1 MNTNISLAKQ
11 TFFTIIKTFF
21 SRKLPIYLLSI
32 LLINLIF
39 SPLVYA
45 STKDVLSKGQTYA
58 LGLLGL
64 VTFSLF
70 IYLFVVIF
78 QPEKF

>member
-1 MNTNISLAKQ
+1 MNVNFLPVLERIL
-11 TFFTIIKTFF
+11 ILVRRFF
-21 SRKLPIYLLSI
+21 SRKLPVYFFSI
-32 LLINLIF
+32 LLLNLIT

-45 STKDVLSKGQTYA
+45 SNAAFTRGQSYA

-64 VTFSLF
+64 VIFSLF

>member
-11 TFFTIIKTFF
+11 TFFRIIKKFF
-21 SRKLPIYLLSI
+21 SRKLPIYFLSI
-32 LLINLIF
+32 LLINLIL
-39 SPLVYA
+39 SPVVYA
-45 STKDVLSKGQTYA
+45 STKDFLSKGQTYA

>member
-1 MNTNISLAKQ
+1 MK
-11 TFFTIIKTFF
+11 TIFSELQETILDIIIDFS
-21 SRKLPIYLLSI
+21 SRKLPVYLLSI
-32 LLINLIF
+32 LLLNLIF

-45 STKDVLSKGQTYA
+45 STMEAFSKGQSYA

>member
-21 SRKLPIYLLSI
+21 FRKLPIYLLSI
-32 LLINLIF
+32 LLINLIL

-70 IYLFVVIF
+70 IYLFIVIF